1 MAHTDTQSPVSKK
14 LESKLKKSKDSTG
27 DDSAEVQQNS
37 TTSKNDTKSHK
48 KEKSK
53 RKKSVSEDAA
63 PEADGEL
70 KKKKRRHVEDDN
82 DQKDKDPESHKK
94 KKKRVSFGPGTKE
107 NDGDSE
113 SDSDAVGS
121 NEAATTDGA
130 DADTEDK
137 EADKALEEM
146 KKRKRE
152 KKKQRK
158 SGTASTEGQ
167 IHETPILS
175 YLSHYH
181 RARETW
187 KFQKNRETNL
197 FKHLYSLE
205 HVPAQYNTS
214 LLVYIQ
220 GLKGDAAKQRM
231 SDAARDVIKADMD
244 LDKPKDDEAEESTNP
259 GYLEAVNAFR
269 ERLTE
274 GSDDLDTPD
283 VEEGLNGDAQKRLPK
298 RQRAELVFFALSGK
312 LFSTEDAKPK
322 PKPKVIEPPANKK
335 RKNRTMVV
343 DISSS
348 ESDSDDDAPASK
360 KASSKSAPD
369 SSDDETS
376 SSGSGTDSSDSEDS
390 DAPAPVKQTAP
401 TTSGPSEVAASKKN
415 SKAAKKQKF
424 VPEKKPEPAV
434 KAAPKKTQKRKLRTA
449 QIEISS
455 SESDSD

>member
-1 MAHTDTQSPVSKK
+1 MAHADTQSPASKK
-14 LESKLKKSKDSTG
+14 LESRPKKAKDSP
-27 DDSAEVQQNS
+27 
-37 TTSKNDTKSHK
+37 TTEDDTKLEK
-48 KEKSK
+48 KDKKK
-53 RKKSVSEDAA
+53 RKKFESEEAA
-63 PEADGEL
+63 PETDGEL
-70 KKKKRRHVEDDN
+70 KKKKKRRHAEDDGE
-82 DQKDKDPESHKK
+82 QKDKDTESRK

-107 NDGDSE
+107 NDGDSD
-113 SDSDAVGS
+113 SDSDAAES
-121 NEAATTDGA
+121 NEAAVSDGA
-130 DADTEDK
+130 DADIEDK

-158 SGTASTEGQ
+158 TGTVSTEGQ

-205 HVPAQYNTS
+205 HVPARYNTS

-244 LDKPKDDEAEESTNP
+244 LDKPKDDEAEETTDPAYQQAIES
-259 GYLEAVNAFR
+259 FR
-269 ERLTE
+269 ERLSE
-274 GSDDLDTPD
+274 GSEDLDNSDIP
-283 VEEGLNGDAQKRLPK
+283 EELSADAQKRLPK
-298 RQRAELVFFALSGK
+298 RQRGELVFFAVTGK
-312 LFSTEDAKPK
+312 LFSAEDAKPK
-322 PKPKVIEPPANKK
+322 RKPKVVEPPANKK

-348 ESDSDDDAPASK
+348 ESDSDDDTPSSK
-360 KASSKSAPD
+360 KSVSKSAPD
-369 SSDDETS
+369 ISDDETS
-376 SSGSGTDSSDSEDS
+376 SSGSSSDSSSSSSDSDDS
-390 DAPAPVKQTAP
+390 DAVAPTPAPAKQPAP
-401 TTSGPSEVAASKKN
+401 TSSGPSEVAPKKN
-415 SKAAKKQKF
+415 AKKQKF
-424 VPEKKPEPAV
+424 VPEKKEP
-434 KAAPKKTQKRKLRTA
+434 KAPKKTQKRKLRTA

>member
-1 MAHTDTQSPVSKK
+1 MPRADAQSPASKK
-14 LESKLKKSKDSTG
+14 LESKSKKAKHSTG
-27 DDSAEVQQNS
+27 EVNAEVPQDSASAN
-37 TTSKNDTKSHK
+37 NDLKVGE
-48 KEKSK
+48 KEKKK
-53 RKKSVSEDAA
+53 RKKGTSEDGPDTDA
-63 PEADGEL
+63 EL
-70 KKKKRRHVEDDN
+70 KTKKKRRHAEGN
-82 DQKDKDPESHKK
+82 NEQKDKDSESHKK
-94 KKKRVSFGPGTKE
+94 KKKRVSFGPDTKE
-107 NDGDSE
+107 NDGSE
-113 SDSDAVGS
+113 SDSDALDSMEVS
-121 NEAATTDGA
+121 TTDGA
-130 DADTEDK
+130 DADIEDK

-158 SGTASTEGQ
+158 TNTASTQGQ

-205 HVPAQYNTS
+205 HVPARYNTS

-244 LDKPKDDEAEESTNP
+244 IDKPKDDEAEDATDP
-259 GYLEAVNAFR
+259 DYLEAINVFR
-269 ERLTE
+269 QRLVDVSE
-274 GSDDLDTPD
+274 DLDTCD
-283 VEEGLNGDAQKRLPK
+283 VEDLKAEAQKRLPK
-298 RQRAELVFFALSGK
+298 RLRGELVFFALSGK
-312 LFSTEDAKPK
+312 LFTAEDAKPK
-322 PKPKVIEPPANKK
+322 PKPKVVEPPANKK
-335 RKNRTMVV
+335 RKNRTVVV

-348 ESDSDDDAPASK
+348 ESDSDDEAPSSK
-360 KASSKSAPD
+360 KPAGKPALD

-376 SSGSGTDSSDSEDS
+376 SSGSSSNSSSDSEDS
-390 DAPAPVKQTAP
+390 DASAPAPAPVKQNKSTP
-401 TTSGPSEVAASKKN
+401 SGPSEVVSSKDRK
-415 SKAAKKQKF
+415 AKKQKF
-424 VPEKKPEPAV
+424 IPEKKAAV
-434 KAAPKKTQKRKLRTA
+434 VKAPKKTQKRKLRTA